1 MTDPNYIKQVSLAGS
16 PAEEN
21 SASWGQLAVS
31 LVIGGASAVV
41 WLAIVQDRRPAAL
54 LAAFAFGA
62 TLGLGAWL
70 IADALDD
77 QRRRGRVSTEL
88 KERQSQGWP
97 AEAAAQCRSDGISY
111 QSAANDW
118 AADLERRLWIRYAGG
133 ALAAVCGAVATF
145 LFLTPERVLQHDI
158 LTLGL
163 ASLLGL
169 VISLVGAV
177 ATWKRTEAWEALFAQ
192 WVRQAGEWKSESP
205 PPPLREPKF
214 KPPEDEGGE
223 RIPQTPDK
231 EPKLP
236 ETTGWPW
243 SPPDRRNDNDG
254 R

>member
-16 PAEEN
+16 PAQEN

-54 LAAFAFGA
+54 VAAFAFGGYPGTRSLADRRCPGRPA
-62 TLGLGAWL
+62 TPGPGVDRVEGTRAVPGLACGGCRPVPKRWGSLLKCRERLGRRPGA
-70 IADALDD
+70 APLDPL
-77 QRRRGRVSTEL
+77 RRG
-88 KERQSQGWP
+88 
-97 AEAAAQCRSDGISY
+97 CR
-111 QSAANDW
+111 
-118 AADLERRLWIRYAGG
+118 
-133 ALAAVCGAVATF
+133 AAVCGAVATF

-192 WVRQAGEWKSESP
+192 WVRQAGEWKV
-205 PPPLREPKF
+205 RVATAAF
-214 KPPEDEGGE
+214 EGAE
-223 RIPQTPDK
+223 IQA
-231 EPKLP
+231 
-236 ETTGWPW
+236 
-243 SPPDRRNDNDG
+243 S
-254 R
+254 